1 MMQQENLL
9 VVIIFKSPHSVL
21 ILVEGHIPG
30 MKKAYTLDG
39 MNSCFCMIFNQ
50 KSSSSRSHFI
60 WDSIYIF
67 SSLGFKENTILRFH
81 TISINPTFAPRLVDI
96 KFD

>member
-1 MMQQENLL
+1 
-9 VVIIFKSPHSVL
+9 L

-39 MNSCFCMIFNQ
+39 MNSSFYMIN
-50 KSSSSRSHFI
+50 R
-60 WDSIYIF
+60 DSIYIF
-67 SSLGFKENTILRFH
+67 SSLGFKEKTILRFH
-81 TISINPTFAPRLVDI
+81 TISINPTFAPRLMDI